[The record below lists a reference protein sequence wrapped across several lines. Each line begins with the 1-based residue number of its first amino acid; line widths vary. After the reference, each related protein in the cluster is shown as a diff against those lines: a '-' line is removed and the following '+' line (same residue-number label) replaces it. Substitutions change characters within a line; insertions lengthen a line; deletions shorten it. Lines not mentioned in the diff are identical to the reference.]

1 MADILRHGLLSNLK
15 NSQGKQEAVLLVLQG
30 LKSLKKELEDD
41 PAYKDPQTKKS
52 LETLL
57 LLLVSTFLT
66 AKADET
72 GDENREEEGTEGR
85 FPTKEEHFHRNQYM
99 PLSELPMT
107 PEEAEKLGW
116 DDGVAADCHQF
127 TSPEKENKKF
137 VSPDGKSE
145 VIFNSEGDV
154 VTAPEDEGTYNFA
167 DPNTDP
173 IGHFNKDVLPWI
185 IWGNE
190 ETDSTDMSARLKAFV
205 IDGGLH
211 AIRMKENQ

>member
-1 MADILRHGLLSNLK
+1 MTEILKGGLLSNLRSK
-15 NSQGKQEAVLLVLQG
+15 QGRSEAVLLVLEG
-30 LKSLKKELEDD
+30 LNSLKKELEKDQ
-41 PAYKDPQTKKS
+41 AYKDPQTRQV
-52 LETLL
+52 LETVIP
-57 LLLVSTFLT
+57 LLVSTFLVPHR
-66 AKADET
+66 KE
-72 GDENREEEGTEGR
+72 GDPISLERVEHEVS
-85 FPTKEEHFHRNQYM
+85 FPTKEEHYHRNDNM
-99 PLSELPMT
+99 PLSSLPMT

-127 TSPEKENKKF
+127 TSAGKDNRKY

-145 VIFNSEGDV
+145 VIFDSEGDV
-154 VTAPEDEGTYNFA
+154 VTAPEDEGTYNFE

-190 ETDSTDMSARLKAFV
+190 EADSTDMSERLHAFV

-211 AIRMKENQ
+211 TIR